1 MQCQFI
7 KPNKKQCGGHAL
19 TSDKFCFY
27 HNPKVKDE
35 DKHKA
40 RSKGGSNNKIVIGQ
54 PLSPMSF
61 KKAHSV
67 VELLE
72 ETINLV
78 RAGDME
84 VKIANCIGFL
94 SGHIIKAIEVSE
106 LTQKIHD
113 IEREMN
119 DIKNKQNGRRQSN
132 N

>member
-19 TSDKFCFY
+19 TSDTFCFY

-35 DKHKA
+35 DKKRA

-54 PLSPMSF
+54 PLTPISF
-61 KKAHSV
+61 KKANSV

-78 RAGDME
+78 RAGEME
-84 VKIANCIGFL
+84 IKVANCIGFL

-106 LTQKIHD
+106 LTQKVKD
-113 IEREMN
+113 IEKFLE
-119 DIKNKQNGRRQSN
+119 DFGKKK
-132 N
+132 